1 MTELVTHNFRFPDQG
16 IGVYLYILIILLSA
30 ALLIFWKKWK
40 SKDCENHDFQLFKL
54 GLDGQYRRINPK
66 NGLTTYLLLDD
77 NSKAKYNAD
86 YLLVVVMETEL
97 VDVEPNP
104 RLVAV
109 QFKVLMRFSE
119 SEF

>member
-1 MTELVTHNFRFPDQG
+1 
-16 IGVYLYILIILLSA
+16 
-30 ALLIFWKKWK
+30 
-40 SKDCENHDFQLFKL
+40 
-54 GLDGQYRRINPK
+54 
-66 NGLTTYLLLDD
+66 
-77 NSKAKYNAD
+77 AKYNAD